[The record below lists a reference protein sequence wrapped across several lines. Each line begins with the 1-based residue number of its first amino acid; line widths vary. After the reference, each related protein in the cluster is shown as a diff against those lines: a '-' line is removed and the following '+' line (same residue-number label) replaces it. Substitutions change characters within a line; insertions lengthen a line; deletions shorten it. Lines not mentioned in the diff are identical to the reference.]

1 MLSSAN
7 YFYWNVACRVLL
19 FLQQSYIPMCST
31 PTTLPINPSHSSRT
45 THNTIPQSLHNTTN
59 DNMTNNTNKNN
70 QHMSQQQ
77 HIPKIIL
84 HGGYINE
91 SNLSTKPYRQA
102 SIQRILDA
110 AYAQLLSEKLS
121 AMDCAVLVV
130 SMLEDDEL
138 FNAGTGSRIQSDG
151 VIRMTASL
159 MDSTTKKMSGVVN
172 IEGVKN
178 PIQVARALQHLPTDN
193 ILAGPCAQQW
203 ARDNGFEYFNTET
216 AVRKEEWLLNKAKEE
231 EEKQKQKQKE
241 QQNKT
246 TEEQPP
252 QHKTGT
258 VGAVVLDANGVL
270 AAATSTGGKGGEIPG
285 RVSDSGNVSGCFVN
299 NACGV
304 SITGVGENAISI
316 SMASAICIRR
326 KDGKTLDE
334 AVAMTMADLEEI
346 RGVSGAVCLDAQGN
360 FAHQATV
367 SGMCWGLHDGEKVH
381 VFE

>member
-1 MLSSAN
+1 
-7 YFYWNVACRVLL
+7 
-19 FLQQSYIPMCST
+19 
-31 PTTLPINPSHSSRT
+31 
-45 THNTIPQSLHNTTN
+45 
-59 DNMTNNTNKNN
+59 
-70 QHMSQQQ
+70 MSQQPQQ

-91 SNLSTKPYRQA
+91 SNFSTKPFRQA
-102 SIQRILDA
+102 SIQHILDT
-110 AYAQLLSEKLS
+110 AYARLISEQLS

-130 SMLEDDEL
+130 SLLEDDEL

-172 IEGVKN
+172 IEDVRN
-178 PIQVARALQHLPTDN
+178 PIQVARALQRLPTDN
-193 ILAGPCAQQW
+193 ILAGPCAQKW
-203 ARDNGFEYFNTET
+203 ARENGFEHFNTET
-216 AVRKEEWLLNKAKEE
+216 TTRKEEWLLNKAKEE
-231 EEKQKQKQKE
+231 EQQQKQKQQQE
-241 QQNKT
+241 QQQQNET
-246 TEEQPP
+246 TEETNQPP

-304 SITGVGENAISI
+304 SITGVGENAISV

-326 KDGKTLDE
+326 KDGKSLDE
-334 AVAMTMADLEEI
+334 AVALTMTDLEEI
-346 RGVSGAVCLDAQGN
+346 NGVSGAVCLDAQGN
-360 FAHQATV
+360 FAHEATV